1 MVREMTD
8 PAVEEMG
15 ARRFWIES
23 GDTRLEVLVTA
34 HVDMGAPDL
43 NPVPKYVVA
52 TERPGDVTLLGCT
65 TALMN
70 HLLACNQA

>member
-1 MVREMTD
+1 MVQETTD
-8 PAVEEMG
+8 AGHEEMG
-15 ARRFWIES
+15 ARRFWIEAA
-23 GDTRLEVLVTA
+23 DARLEVLVTKY
-34 HVDMGAPDL
+34 VDMGVPDL

-52 TERPGDVTLLGCT
+52 TERPGDMTLLGCT